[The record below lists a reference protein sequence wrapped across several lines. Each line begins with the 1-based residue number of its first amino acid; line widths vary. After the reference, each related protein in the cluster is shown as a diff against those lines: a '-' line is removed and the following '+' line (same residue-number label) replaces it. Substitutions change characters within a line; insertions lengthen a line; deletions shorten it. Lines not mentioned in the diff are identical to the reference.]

1 MSCKV
6 KLTGIFEKHFPKINE
21 YKVVFI
27 CDDSGSMAE
36 ELSYKEGCSRWDELI
51 INYNRFFTS
60 WYL

>member
-60 WYL
+60 